1 MLIGANERGRSWP
14 WDLLSM
20 DGVGREGETVYAG
33 GLAKGGDSLWTTSS
47 LKPKKFLLLKEL
59 VLVIVGAL
67 PNIVCW
73 EADVLADHLLH

>member
-1 MLIGANERGRSWP
+1 
-14 WDLLSM
+14 M
-20 DGVGREGETVYAG
+20 DGVGRWRETVSAG
-33 GLAKGGDSLWTTSS
+33 GMAEGGDSLRTASS
-47 LKPKKFLLLKEL
+47 LKPKKFMLLKEL